1 MPPRL
6 LFVLALIVF
15 GALVGA
21 SSLVG
26 LPENATGNR
35 DLPGVALGWPLLF
48 HVLRASALLGA
59 VGTVLLVAWRGSQGD
74 WPIKFGNVEYAPKQA
89 VAITADA
96 LEKQDRR
103 LRLVEARLGL
113 DKAPIE
119 PDS

>member
-1 MPPRL
+1 VAPWLR
-6 LFVLALIVF
+6 FALALIVF
-15 GALVGA
+15 AAIVLA

-26 LPENATGNR
+26 LPEDAAGKT
-35 DLPGVALGWPLLF
+35 DLPGLALGWPLLF
-48 HVLRASALLGA
+48 HVLRAAAFVGA
-59 VGTVLLVAWRGSQGD
+59 VGTVVLVAWRGSQGD

-103 LRLVEARLGL
+103 LRLIEAKLGL

-119 PDS
+119 SDS